1 MRRADRMPPVAEVF
15 RESGRI
21 HSPRHPNLPTGVS
34 MSNLKSRILAVSV
47 VAALGASAYS
57 LAGTNGSAAADHA
70 RGLLDSH
77 RDAIA
82 SADGDG
88 FAVRNVVVDAD
99 GTEHVRFTR
108 SYLGLPVI
116 GGDFVTH
123 ARNGQF
129 KSASLTLGTK
139 LRPNIA
145 ARIGADDAIVAAGAE
160 FGTGFEGTPTARKV
174 VYARGAQP
182 MLAWE
187 VVMSGAKRDQTPTE
201 MHYFVDANNG
211 RIVDSW
217 DAVETAGATGTG
229 NSLTLGTVS
238 ISTNSITG
246 GYEMRDTTR
255 GGGVTEDNHNG
266 STTSTTG
273 TVYTDADNVW
283 GNGSNSDRATAAVD
297 AAYGVAATWDY
308 YKNTFG
314 RNGIKNDGKGAVSLV
329 HVGSNWVNASW
340 SDACFCMRYGD
351 GDGATYRPL
360 VALDVAGHEMTHG
373 VTSAVNGLA
382 YSADSGGLN
391 EASSDIMGTMVEF
404 YVNNAND
411 PGDYLIGEKIYNSN
425 PDGTKALRRMFK
437 QDLDGASVVCYPSR
451 GFTRRTDVH
460 YSSGVANRFFY
471 LLAEGAVVPS
481 GFGAGTSY
489 NLTPASLVCNGDTG
503 VVGIGRTKAAAIWYR
518 AMDVY
523 FTSSTTYPQART
535 ATLNAAKD
543 LYGATSPEYSAVAR
557 AWTATAVN

>member
-1 MRRADRMPPVAEVF
+1 
-15 RESGRI
+15 
-21 HSPRHPNLPTGVS
+21 

-57 LAGTNGSAAADHA
+57 LAASTTPAAADHA

-77 RDAIA
+77 RAAIA
-82 SADGDG
+82 GAVGDRY
-88 FAVRNVVVDAD
+88 AVRSVVVDAD

-108 SYLGLPVI
+108 TYLGLPVI

-129 KSASLTLGTK
+129 KSATLTLRTA
-139 LRPNIA
+139 LRPDIA
-145 ARIGADDAIVAAGAE
+145 ARIGSTDAIVAAGAE
-160 FGTGFEGTPTARKV
+160 FGAGFQGTPTARKV
-174 VYARGAQP
+174 VYARGARP
-182 MLAWE
+182 VLAWE
-187 VVMSGAKRDQTPTE
+187 VVMSGTKRDQTPTE

-211 RIVDSW
+211 RILDNW
-217 DAVETAGATGTG
+217 DAVMTAGATGTG

-246 GYEMRDTTR
+246 GYEMRDTLR
-255 GGGVTEDNHNG
+255 GGGTTLDNKNG

-273 TVYTDADNVW
+273 TIYTDADNVW

-297 AAYGVAATWDY
+297 ANYGVAATWDY

-314 RNGIKNDGKGAVSLV
+314 RTGIKNDGKGAVSLV

-351 GDGATYRPL
+351 GDGATYKPL

-382 YSADSGGLN
+382 YSADAGGLN
-391 EASSDIMGTMVEF
+391 EGSSDIMGTMVEF
-404 YVNNAND
+404 SVNNAND
-411 PGDYLIGEKIYNSN
+411 PGDYIVGEEIYNSN
-425 PDGTKALRRMFK
+425 PDGTKGLRRMFK
-437 QDLDGASVVCYPSR
+437 QNLDGASFVCYPSR
-451 GFTRRTDVH
+451 GFSRRNDPH
-460 YSSGVANRFFY
+460 YTSGIANRFFY
-471 LLAEGAVVPS
+471 LLAEGAVVPN
-481 GFGAGTSY
+481 GFGAGTTY
-489 NLTPASLVCNGDTG
+489 NLTPSSLVCNGDTG
-503 VVGIGRTKAAAIWYR
+503 IVGIGRDKAAAIWYR

-543 LYGATSPEYSAVAR
+543 LYGVNSAEYNAVAR
-557 AWTATAVN
+557 AWTATSVN